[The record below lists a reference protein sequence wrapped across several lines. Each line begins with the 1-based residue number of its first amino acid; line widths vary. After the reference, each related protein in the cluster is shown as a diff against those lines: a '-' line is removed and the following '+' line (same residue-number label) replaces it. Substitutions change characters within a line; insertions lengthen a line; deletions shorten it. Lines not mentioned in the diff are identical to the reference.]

1 LHEIGRQPRDSPA
14 RRGAQSGQGLQRGPR
29 LSTSP
34 LRRSSRCPL
43 CRHDENSVSPQ
54 TISQP
59 ALGLK
64 DAVRRLSDV
73 AAYFGR
79 DMATLA
85 TLLARLS
92 DRVQANDT
100 ARREIER
107 LNEIVE
113 S

>member
-1 LHEIGRQPRDSPA
+1 MCEYLGFDYEAGRKRI
-14 RRGAQSGQGLQRGPR
+14 QGRAAIR
-29 LSTSP
+29 E
-34 LRRSSRCPL
+34 RVAA
-43 CRHDENSVSPQ
+43 N
-54 TISQP
+54 
-59 ALGLK
+59 A
-64 DAVRRLSDV
+64 

-79 DMATLA
+79 DMATKFA